1 MKVISQQTVVNGE
14 KSQTDLVKPLTESS
28 DLSSDQVK
36 IKKRKKRKRLKSII
50 KLRWAIED
58 IPEVSSG
65 FIAHDPENGI
75 DLRDLMPLFD
85 NAGVEYDQSWEGR
98 KVGISD
104 YEYEEE
110 PPYITFE
117 TDFLNEPKSKK
128 KRKRKEVTKLSEEGA
143 KRKRLINSLKKDE
156 VRKEFRTRKI
166 RLSQVDSLNPCA
178 PGMDERNYNKNGSRK
193 GSKMENLS
201 YLDLVTMLYNHP
213 YGHHTGERNVRNVIT
228 QIKDT
233 YDCDCYEQACSMV
246 IDTCKRLQ
254 EMVRK
259 FPRINFM
266 GDVNFFDDA
275 ELREEWYSTRNETIL
290 KN

>member
-1 MKVISQQTVVNGE
+1 MKVISQQAVVNDA
-14 KSQTDLVKPLTESS
+14 DLVKPLTESS

-36 IKKRKKRKRLKSII
+36 KRKKRKRKRLE
-50 KLRWAIED
+50 LRWAIED

-85 NAGVEYDQSWEGR
+85 KAGVEYDQSWDGR

-117 TDFLNEPKSKK
+117 TDFLNDEAISKK

-166 RLSQVDSLNPCA
+166 RLSQIEDGDDQVL
-178 PGMDERNYNKNGSRK
+178 RNHNKNGSRK
-193 GSKMENLS
+193 DSKMENLS
-201 YLDLVTMLYNHP
+201 YLDLVTMLYNQP
-213 YGHHTGERNVRNVIT
+213 YGHHTGERNVRNVIA
-228 QIKDT
+228 QIKNTYKCHECEDEQIT
-233 YDCDCYEQACSMV
+233 YDEVCSMV
-246 IDTCKRLQ
+246 IDTCKRLKK
-254 EMVRK
+254 MVRK

-266 GDVNFFDDA
+266 DDVSFLDEAKLN
-275 ELREEWYSTRNETIL
+275 EEWYSTRNETIL